1 MKITKLANQTIF
13 LSLYSFYC
21 KISGL
26 NPNRTLASLLVLL
39 QEETKL
45 YPNDL
50 KLLSDKVNKL
60 RTDTNLQ
67 EFYVVVDTLGL
78 SLNDTVGEL
87 SDKLEKRLNE
97 WINQLN

>member
-13 LSLYSFYC
+13 LYLYSFYC
-21 KISGL
+21 KISGS

>member
-1 MKITKLANQTIF
+1 MKISKLANQTIF

-21 KISGL
+21 KLSGL

-45 YPNDL
+45 HPKDL
-50 KLLSDKVNKL
+50 ELLSDKVNKL

-67 EFYVVVDTLGL
+67 EFYVVVNALGM
-78 SLNDTVGEL
+78 SLDNTVGEL
-87 SDKLEKRLNE
+87 SDKLKKRLNE

>member
-1 MKITKLANQTIF
+1 MKISKLANQTIF
-13 LSLYSFYC
+13 LYLYSFYC

-45 YPNDL
+45 YPDDL

-67 EFYVVVDTLGL
+67 EFYVVVDTLGMCL
-78 SLNDTVGEL
+78 DDTVGEL

>member
-1 MKITKLANQTIF
+1 MANQTIF
-13 LSLYSFYC
+13 LYLYSFYC

-26 NPNRTLASLLVLL
+26 NPNKTLASLLVLL

-50 KLLSDKVNKL
+50 ELLSDKVNKL
-60 RTDTNLQ
+60 RTETNLQ
-67 EFYVVVDTLGL
+67 EFYVVVDTLGMC
-78 SLNDTVGEL
+78 LNDTVGEL

>member
-13 LSLYSFYC
+13 LYLYSFYC

-39 QEETKL
+39 QEETKS
-45 YPNDL
+45 YPDNL
-50 KLLSDKVNKL
+50 ELLSDKVNKL
-60 RTDTNLQ
+60 RTETNLQ

>member
-1 MKITKLANQTIF
+1 MKISKLANQTIF
-13 LSLYSFYC
+13 LYLYSFYC

-45 YPNDL
+45 YPCDL

-60 RTDTNLQ
+60 RTETNLQ
-67 EFYVVVDTLGL
+67 EFYVVIDTLGM
-78 SLNDTVGEL
+78 SLDNTIGEL
-87 SDKLEKRLNE
+87 SDKLGKRLNE

>member
-1 MKITKLANQTIF
+1 MKISKLANQTIF
-13 LSLYSFYC
+13 LYLYSFYC

-26 NPNRTLASLLVLL
+26 NHNKSLAWLLVLL

-45 YPNDL
+45 YPHDL
-50 KLLSDKVNKL
+50 ELLSDKVSRL
-60 RTDTNLQ
+60 RTETNLQ
-67 EFYVVVDTLGL
+67 EFYVVIDTLGM
-78 SLNDTVGEL
+78 SLDNTVGEL

>member
-1 MKITKLANQTIF
+1 MKISKLANQTIF
-13 LSLYSFYC
+13 LFLYSFYC

-45 YPNDL
+45 YPNEL
-50 KLLSDKVNKL
+50 ELLSDKVNKL
-60 RTDTNLQ
+60 RTETNLQ
-67 EFYVVVDTLGL
+67 EFYVVVDALGM
-78 SLNDTVGEL
+78 SLDNTVGEL
-87 SDKLEKRLNE
+87 SEKLEKRLSE

>member
-1 MKITKLANQTIF
+1 MEISKLANQTIF
-13 LSLYSFYC
+13 LYLYSFYC

-26 NPNRTLASLLVLL
+26 NPNKTLASLLVLL

-45 YPNDL
+45 YPDDL

-60 RTDTNLQ
+60 RTDTNLR
-67 EFYVVVDTLGL
+67 EFYVVVDTLEKCL
-78 SLNDTVGEL
+78 DDTVGEL

>member
-1 MKITKLANQTIF
+1 MKISKLANQTIF
-13 LSLYSFYC
+13 LYLYSFYC

-26 NPNRTLASLLVLL
+26 NPNKTLASLLVLL

-45 YPNDL
+45 YPTDL
-50 KLLSDKVNKL
+50 ELLSDKVNKL